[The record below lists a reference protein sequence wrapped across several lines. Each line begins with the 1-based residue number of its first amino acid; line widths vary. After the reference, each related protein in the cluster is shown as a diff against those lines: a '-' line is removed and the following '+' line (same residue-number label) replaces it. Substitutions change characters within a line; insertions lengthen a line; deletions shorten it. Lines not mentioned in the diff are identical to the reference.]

1 VDGQTKQF
9 KIKNIYLLFESKEG
23 GYNKMLVSFSPG
35 CLGCTGQKPSRCVQC
50 QNFELDCMLPNLNTV
65 ALKEEEKLSAIR
77 KEFKGLALQDSNDSQ
92 FKIQQGE

>member
-1 VDGQTKQF
+1 
-9 KIKNIYLLFESKEG
+9 
-23 GYNKMLVSFSPG
+23 
-35 CLGCTGQKPSRCVQC
+35 
-50 QNFELDCMLPNLNTV
+50 MLPNLNTV